1 MNKMKNLII
10 LGLVLIVLYLIWRR
24 KDSCPEMDKCRMQAC
39 KIYTESDLVNTI
51 DDQLLRSMSEAYAQD
66 LAKSR
71 VHSRPG
77 NARTDTADA
86 LSIVFDIEQIKALI
100 YLMERKRCENSSCDP
115 GTKLGIRYYYI
126 KYPDNLGPQCPYP
139 ALNGLDKSL
148 RNKHSLAMVP
158 AYFNTAEN
166 MWKDYYPRLSTQSR
180 CFPEVT
186 NLTVKENNLKSIA
199 NVLPQSAGENH
210 GGMAPPPPTGIFGR

>member
-1 MNKMKNLII
+1 MNRIKNLII
-10 LGLVLIVLYLIWRR
+10 LVLALVTLYLFWTR
-24 KDSCPEMDKCRMQAC
+24 KTDCTEMGRCQMQAC
-39 KIYTESDLVNTI
+39 KDYTENDLVNTI
-51 DDQLLRSMSEAYAQD
+51 DDHLLSSMSEAYAYD

-71 VHSRPG
+71 VHSG
-77 NARTDTADA
+77 ADNARTDIDDA

-100 YLMERKRCENSSCDP
+100 YLMEKKKCENSDCDP
-115 GTKLGIRYYYI
+115 NARLGIRYYYI
-126 KYPDNLGPQCPYP
+126 KYPDNLGPGCPYP
-139 ALNGLDKSL
+139 ALSGLDKSL

-158 AYFNTAEN
+158 AYFNTSEN